1 MAVRFLAAAI
11 EAFFARAERSA
22 AVMLVAAVL
31 PPSAP
36 VLRAI
41 SAIAA
46 RTAAGILIAITD
58 NSTPKGVWIDFKRL
72 RPHFRLHLRP

>member
-1 MAVRFLAAAI
+1 L
-11 EAFFARAERSA
+11 ARAERSA
-22 AVMLVAAVL
+22 AVIFFAAVF

-46 RTAAGILIAITD
+46 RTAAGILIATI
-58 NSTPKGVWIDFKRL
+58 SI
-72 RPHFRLHLRP
+72 LHLRAYGKDLSD